1 MPKIYINYPEG
12 TFPKNAIDSLVDE
25 ITSSAPK
32 FEKLPDTPYVR
43 SNIWIYAKEYAAD
56 RVYHGGKAGGTK
68 VISFEVNV
76 IEGGLDTEAKKQLI
90 AFLTEAV
97 RKHAGIPPEERVPV
111 FVLIRDVPDQ
121 NWGMFGK
128 PVTLDALRN
137 PPAKAVP
144 V

>member
-12 TFPKNAIDSLVDE
+12 AFTENALDSLADE
-25 ITSSAPK
+25 ITAYAPG

-43 SNIWIYAKEYAAD
+43 SNIWIYAKEYAAGK
-56 RVYHGGKAGGTK
+56 VFHGGKAGGTK

-76 IEGGLDTEAKKQLI
+76 IEGGLDAEAKEQFI
-90 AFLTEAV
+90 AFLTDAV
-97 RKHAGIPPEERVPV
+97 RKHAGIPLEERVPV
-111 FVLIRDVPDQ
+111 FVLIRDVPAQ

-128 PVTLDALRN
+128 PVTLDALRH
-137 PPAKAVP
+137 PPSGAVP